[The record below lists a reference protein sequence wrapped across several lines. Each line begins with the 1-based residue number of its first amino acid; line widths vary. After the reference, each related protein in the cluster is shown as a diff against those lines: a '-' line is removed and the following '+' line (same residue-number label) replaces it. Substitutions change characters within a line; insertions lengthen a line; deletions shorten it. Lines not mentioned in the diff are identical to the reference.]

1 MPQNTSPIFAQ
12 TPILAQTY
20 LTGAFGDRTASG
32 SAVGLYTLVTAG
44 PSGSKVTQI
53 GAKFTGTSVTSSL
66 MIFVTNTLGTSPRLY
81 DELPIAAFTVSATTG
96 SYRAVN
102 TYTDL
107 QINSGQLIQVGITA
121 LSSSVSCSVFA
132 SQGNF

>member
-12 TPILAQTY
+12 TPLLAQTY
-20 LTGAFGDRTASG
+20 VTGSYTDRTGAAS
-32 SAVGLYTLVTAG
+32 GLYTLATAG
-44 PSGSKVTQI
+44 ASGSKVTQI
-53 GAKFTGTSVTSSL
+53 GAKFTGNTITGSVL
-66 MIFVTNTLGTSPRLY
+66 VFVTNISGSSPRLY
-81 DELPIAAFTVSATTG
+81 DEIPIAAYTVSTVTG

-107 QINSGQLIQVGITA
+107 QINAGQLIQVGVTA
-121 LSSSVSCSVFA
+121 LSSSVSCSIFA

>member
-12 TPILAQTY
+12 TPVLAQTY
-20 LTGAFGDRTASG
+20 LTGSYTDRTGVA
-32 SAVGLYTLVTAG
+32 AGLSTLVTAG
-44 PSGSKVTQI
+44 SSGSKVTQI
-53 GAKFTGTSVTSSL
+53 GAKFTGNTITGSV
-66 MIFVTNTLGTSPRLY
+66 MIFVTNTAGSTPRLY
-81 DELPIAAFTVSATTG
+81 DEIPIAAYTVSTVTG

-102 TYTDL
+102 TYTDF
-107 QINSGQLIQVGITA
+107 QINAGQLIQVGITA